1 MVRHSDSWITNI
13 KQGGRPIAAV
23 ADADV
28 RALALASVEAV
39 GADLAGVDIVRDVHG
54 RPLVLE
60 VNSMPAWRGL
70 QRVTSVDI
78 AAVIARDLIG
88 SLETLV
94 RAVAM

>member
-1 MVRHSDSWITNI
+1 M
-13 KQGGRPIAAV
+13 
-23 ADADV
+23 
-28 RALALASVEAV
+28 ALASVEAV
-39 GADLAGVDIVRDVHG
+39 GADLAGVDIVRDADG

-88 SLETLV
+88 SLETRV
-94 RAVAM
+94 HAVAM